1 MSRVIKSNLNA
12 LVDQAED
19 PAKLI
24 DQTVLDMEAE
34 LKNARGELVSTLGTA
49 KRLVAKAKEHEA
61 AAVDWERKAV
71 LALEQGDEDLAR
83 EALRRK
89 ATATAEARAT
99 TDHAAQA
106 EGAAEQMKSAL
117 DTVEKR
123 IADLKARKPALA
135 AQVRQARAQGARL
148 TGNAEGS
155 SAFDDLDRMSDRIGR
170 LEAEVEA
177 AQVLDDPNRAALD
190 ARFRELEKNSG
201 NVHVEDELEGLKRKL
216 RGG

>member
-1 MSRVIKSNLNA
+1 MGIFDRMSRVIKSNLNA

-106 EGAAEQMKSAL
+106 DMATCLDLVASNIAIAKGGADHAEAIAAFR
-117 DTVEKR
+117 DKR
-123 IADLKARKPALA
+123 DGEF
-135 AQVRQARAQGARL
+135 VGY
-148 TGNAEGS
+148 
-155 SAFDDLDRMSDRIGR
+155 
-170 LEAEVEA
+170 
-177 AQVLDDPNRAALD
+177 
-190 ARFRELEKNSG
+190 
-201 NVHVEDELEGLKRKL
+201 
-216 RGG
+216 